1 MDDKLLMSWWPLR
14 QARQLAD
21 LVAHMITSSPLLKPV
36 IIQGVLAQHLWV
48 ITPIKSII
56 PLTSAFEQPMPVVF
70 LPVGP

>member
-21 LVAHMITSSPLLKPV
+21 LVAHMITSRPLLKPA

-48 ITPIKSII
+48 ITPVNSII
-56 PLTSAFEQPMPVVF
+56 SLTSALEQAMPVIL